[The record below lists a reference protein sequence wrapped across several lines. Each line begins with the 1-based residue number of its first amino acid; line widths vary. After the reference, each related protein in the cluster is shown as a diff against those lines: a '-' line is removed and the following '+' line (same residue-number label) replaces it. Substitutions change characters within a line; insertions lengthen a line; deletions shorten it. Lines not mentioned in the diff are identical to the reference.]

1 MTSLASHQRTFGD
14 VTIGEELP
22 PVQFPLTVYR
32 LVVAAG
38 GNRDFNSIHHN
49 TAYAQASGAPEM
61 YASTFILM
69 GMWERLARDYIGPAG
84 TIRSIRDFRMRR
96 FNLVGSVVE
105 VRGRVR
111 DARRDGAQGIVTLE
125 VESLVD
131 GQVTVGPGTV
141 EVTLPSA
148 GPAGPAGPAG

>member
-1 MTSLASHQRTFGD
+1 MTLPQRTAAD
-14 VTIGEELP
+14 VTVGEELP
-22 PVQFPLTVYR
+22 PVAFPLTVYR

-49 TAYAQASGAPEM
+49 TAYAQATGAPEM

-69 GMWERLARDYIGPAG
+69 GMWERLVRDYIGPAG
-84 TIRSIRDFRMRR
+84 TILSIRDFRMRK
-96 FNLVGSVVE
+96 FNLAGSTVQ

-111 DARRDGAQGIVTLE
+111 DARPDGDRGDRGIVTLE
-125 VESLVD
+125 VESVVD

-141 EVTLPSA
+141 EVTV
-148 GPAGPAGPAG
+148 PAASTAEAAA

>member
-1 MTSLASHQRTFGD
+1 VTGPGSPQRSFED
-14 VTIGEELP
+14 VTVGEELAA
-22 PVQFPLTVYR
+22 VAFPLTVYR

-61 YASTFILM
+61 YASTFVLM
-69 GMWERLARDYIGPAG
+69 GMWERLVRDYIGPAG
-84 TIRSIRDFRMRR
+84 TIRSIKDFRMRK
-96 FNLVGSVVE
+96 FNLVGSTVE

-111 DARRDGAQGIVTLE
+111 DKRPDGDRGIVTLD
-125 VESLVD
+125 VESVVD

-141 EVTLPSA
+141 EVTVPSA
-148 GPAGPAGPAG
+148 RTAG

>member
-1 MTSLASHQRTFGD
+1 VTDQRSFED
-14 VTIGEELP
+14 VTVGEELP
-22 PVQFPLTVYR
+22 AVAFPLTVYR

-61 YASTFILM
+61 YASTFVLM
-69 GMWERLARDYIGPAG
+69 GMWERLVRDYIGPAG
-84 TIRSIRDFRMRR
+84 TIRSIKDFRMRK
-96 FNLVGSVVE
+96 FNLVGSTVQ

-111 DARRDGAQGIVTLE
+111 DKRPDGDLGIVTLH
-125 VESLVD
+125 VESVVD

-141 EVTLPSA
+141 EVTVPSA
-148 GPAGPAGPAG
+148 RAAG

>member
-1 MTSLASHQRTFGD
+1 MTSLVSRQLSFED
-14 VTIGEELP
+14 VTVGEEFG
-22 PVQFPLTVYR
+22 PVAFPLTVYR

-61 YASTFILM
+61 YASTFVLM
-69 GMWERLARDYIGPAG
+69 GMWERLVRDYVGPAG
-84 TIRSIRDFRMRR
+84 TIRSIKDFRMRK
-96 FNLVGSVVE
+96 FNLVGSTVE

-111 DARRDGAQGIVTLE
+111 DKRPDGAAGIVTLD
-125 VESLVD
+125 VESVVD

-141 EVTLPSA
+141 EVTVPSA
-148 GPAGPAGPAG
+148 SAAG

>member
-1 MTSLASHQRTFGD
+1 MTGPGSRQRCFED
-14 VTIGEELP
+14 VTVGEELA
-22 PVQFPLTVYR
+22 PVSFPLTVYR

-61 YASTFILM
+61 YASTFVLM
-69 GMWERLARDYIGPAG
+69 GMWERLVRDYIGPAG
-84 TIRSIRDFRMRR
+84 TIRSIKDFRMRK
-96 FNLVGSVVE
+96 FNLAGTTVE

-111 DARRDGAQGIVTLE
+111 DKRSHGDRGIVTLD
-125 VESLVD
+125 VESVVD

-141 EVTLPSA
+141 EVTMPSA
-148 GPAGPAGPAG
+148 RAAG

>member
-1 MTSLASHQRTFGD
+1 VTSPASGQRSFED
-14 VTIGEELP
+14 VTVGEELT
-22 PVQFPLTVYR
+22 PVAFPLTVYR

-61 YASTFILM
+61 YASTFVLM
-69 GMWERLARDYIGPAG
+69 GMWERLVRDYIGAAG
-84 TIRSIRDFRMRR
+84 TIRSIKDFRMRK
-96 FNLVGSVVE
+96 FNLVGSTVQ

-111 DARRDGAQGIVTLE
+111 DKRPDGDHGIVTLD
-125 VESLVD
+125 VESVVD

-141 EVTLPSA
+141 EVTVPSA
-148 GPAGPAGPAG
+148 SPAG

>member
-1 MTSLASHQRTFGD
+1 MTSPASRQRSFED
-14 VTIGEELP
+14 VTVGEELT
-22 PVQFPLTVYR
+22 PVAFPLTVYR

-61 YASTFILM
+61 YASTFVLM
-69 GMWERLARDYIGPAG
+69 GMWERLVRDYIGPAG
-84 TIRSIRDFRMRR
+84 TIRSIKDFRMRK
-96 FNLVGSVVE
+96 FNLVGSTVE

-111 DARRDGAQGIVTLE
+111 DKRPDGADGIVTLD
-125 VESLVD
+125 VESVVD

-141 EVTLPSA
+141 EVTVPSA
-148 GPAGPAGPAG
+148 SAAG

>member
-1 MTSLASHQRTFGD
+1 VTSPATRQRSFED
-14 VTIGEELP
+14 VTVGEELA
-22 PVQFPLTVYR
+22 PVVFPLTVYR

-61 YASTFILM
+61 YASTFVLM
-69 GMWERLARDYIGPAG
+69 GMWERLVRDYIGPAG
-84 TIRSIRDFRMRR
+84 TIRSIKDFRMRK
-96 FNLVGSVVE
+96 FNLVGSTVQ

-111 DARRDGAQGIVTLE
+111 DKRPDGDRGIVTLD
-125 VESLVD
+125 VESVVD

-141 EVTLPSA
+141 EVTMPATSA
-148 GPAGPAGPAG
+148 TGRWPA

>member
-1 MTSLASHQRTFGD
+1 VTSPARQRSFED
-14 VTIGEELP
+14 VTVGEELP
-22 PVQFPLTVYR
+22 AVAFPLTVYR

-61 YASTFILM
+61 YASTFVLM
-69 GMWERLARDYIGPAG
+69 GMWERLVRDYIGPAG
-84 TIRSIRDFRMRR
+84 TIRSIKDFRMRK
-96 FNLVGSVVE
+96 FNLVGSTVE

-111 DARRDGAQGIVTLE
+111 DKRPDGDRGIVTLD
-125 VESLVD
+125 VESVVD

-141 EVTLPSA
+141 EVTVPSA
-148 GPAGPAGPAG
+148 RAAG

>member
-1 MTSLASHQRTFGD
+1 VTNLASHQRSFGD
-14 VTIGEELP
+14 VAVGEELP
-22 PVQFPLTVYR
+22 PVEFPLTVYR

-49 TAYAQASGAPEM
+49 TAYAQATGAPEM

-69 GMWERLARDYIGPAG
+69 GMWERLVRDYIGPAG

-111 DARRDGAQGIVTLE
+111 DARRDGAHGIVTLE

-141 EVTLPSA
+141 EVTLPHVGTVGTA
-148 GPAGPAGPAG
+148 G

>member
-1 MTSLASHQRTFGD
+1 MTSPVSRQLSFED
-14 VTIGEELP
+14 VTVGDELT
-22 PVQFPLTVYR
+22 PVAFPLTVYR

-61 YASTFILM
+61 YASTFVLM
-69 GMWERLARDYIGPAG
+69 GMWERLVRDYIGAAG
-84 TIRSIRDFRMRR
+84 TIRSIKDFRMRK
-96 FNLVGSVVE
+96 FNLVGSTVE

-111 DARRDGAQGIVTLE
+111 DKRLDGDGGIVTLD
-125 VESLVD
+125 VESVVH

-141 EVTLPSA
+141 EVTVPSA
-148 GPAGPAGPAG
+148 SAAG

>member
-1 MTSLASHQRTFGD
+1 MTSQASVQRSFED
-14 VTIGEELP
+14 VTVGEELA
-22 PVQFPLTVYR
+22 PVAFPLTVYR

-61 YASTFILM
+61 YASTFVLM
-69 GMWERLARDYIGPAG
+69 GMWERLVRDYIGAAG
-84 TIRSIRDFRMRR
+84 TIRSIKDFRMRK
-96 FNLVGSVVE
+96 FNLVGTTVQ

-111 DARRDGAQGIVTLE
+111 DKRPDGDGGIVTLD
-125 VESLVD
+125 VESVVD

-141 EVTLPSA
+141 EVTVPSA
-148 GPAGPAGPAG
+148 RTAR